1 MSDAKPLASLSG
13 GLLARKGGARPAMRR
28 PATVASDGSAI
39 EPGMDDLGWN
49 DMGYDVNPD
58 PDAPMD
64 HKHGKLNA
72 LSAAVPEAT
81 PEVKKQQQ
89 RIAAQLSA
97 GAIGSYPKEGLSG
110 QPASKLPLG
119 GVWAPDTEG
128 QDDSEIGA
136 TGENETAADE
146 GLAAEAATELADE
159 NVTAF
164 PVSNV
169 PTPVPH
175 TANLAE
181 EPRSDVSE
189 STDEAQVETTD
200 EAQADPAVDLAQ
212 KLAAVRREVADSAPV
227 IQRRKRAEPGSKSK
241 AAFTLRLDKER
252 HLKLRLATAVSN
264 KSAQRLVTEAL
275 DRMLEDMP
283 EIKALAANVN
293 TDT

>member
-1 MSDAKPLASLSG
+1 MSEAKPLASLSG

-28 PATVASDGSAI
+28 PATAASDSSPI

-64 HKHGKLNA
+64 HKHGKLNP

-97 GAIGSYPKEGLSG
+97 GSVGGYPKEGLSG

-119 GVWAPDTEG
+119 GVWAPSKDSVDG
-128 QDDSEIGA
+128 SEI
-136 TGENETAADE
+136 ETAADHISE
-146 GLAAEAATELADE
+146 AEIPNAPSGE

-164 PVSNV
+164 PVSSV
-169 PTPVPH
+169 PSPIVDDENNAGEQRSTPIKPATKV
-175 TANLAE
+175 AQEA
-181 EPRSDVSE
+181 
-189 STDEAQVETTD
+189 TDEAI
-200 EAQADPAVDLAQ
+200 ADPAIDLAQ
-212 KLAAVRREVADSAPV
+212 QLASAQREAAKLSPV
-227 IQRRKRAEPGSKSK
+227 KHRRKRAEPGSKSK

-252 HLKLRLATAVSN
+252 HLKLRLATAVTN
-264 KSAQRLVTEAL
+264 RSAQRLVTEAL
-275 DRMLEDMP
+275 DRMLDEMP